1 MIFTAA
7 WLLHRRS
14 RGRIDVVHGCN
25 PPDLFWL
32 FGRIARGEGG
42 AYVFDQHDVGPELA
56 TTKWG
61 ARGLRARALA
71 SITRGLERRS
81 YETADLVLAPNDSY
95 REIALSRGGVAAD
108 DILMI
113 RNAPDVTRY
122 RELAAN
128 AVVDPHRVGYV
139 GVMGSQDGLDLLL
152 DAWAIVTRE
161 PDLADAVL
169 ELVGDGEARGAL
181 ERQAR
186 QLGLGDHVRF
196 HGYRRA
202 ADFVPVL
209 ASCAVGI
216 SPDPP
221 TPFNDVSTMV
231 KVVDYLAMGRGVVA
245 FDLRETRSVAGDAAV
260 IASPATAE
268 GLAQTLVGVMR
279 DPELA
284 RRLGEA
290 GAARVAAIGLD
301 WSRSASALAGGYA
314 RLLDRERARRAD
326 SGVGPGARVLGEEA
340 GLRIAF
346 IGIRGVPANYGG
358 FETFVE
364 ELGGRLVEAGHEVT
378 VFGRD
383 RWVPAAIREH
393 RGMRIV
399 RLPAPRSKY
408 FETVIHTLFAAFAL
422 LLGRYDVVYVCNS
435 ANVPAVVVLL
445 AARRRVV
452 LNVDGLEWRRAKWN
466 RIGRLYYRACAWIA
480 ARLPAEIVTDALVI
494 QEHYR
499 EAYGRETTYFP
510 YGTEIG
516 SVAEDGLLASLG
528 LETDRY
534 ILYVSRLEPENN
546 AHVVI
551 QAYAGVD
558 TDLPLA
564 VVGDAPYASD
574 YIASPARHGR
584 STRPVPR
591 RDLRPWL
598 PRPPV
603 QCDRLR
609 PGD

>member
-1 MIFTAA
+1 MTSRRPSAVILVENLPVPLDRRAWQEAVALHEAGWDVTVISPRGSGEMRKLRDQIDGIEVLRYPQRAAKGLAGYLVEYLPSMIFTAA

-14 RGRIDVVHGCN
+14 RGRIDVIHGCN

-56 TTKWG
+56 TSKWG
-61 ARGLRARALA
+61 ARGLRAHALA

-95 REIALSRGGVAAD
+95 RQIALSRGHVPAD
-108 DILMI
+108 DILII

-245 FDLRETRSVAGDAAV
+245 FDLRETRSVAGDAVV

-268 GLAQTLVGVMR
+268 SLAQTLVGVMR
-279 DPELA
+279 DPGLA

-301 WSRSASALAGGYA
+301 WSRSASALIGGYD
-314 RLLDRERARRAD
+314 RLLERRRARRIVSGLGSDGDNGIVDRAD
-326 SGVGPGARVLGEEA
+326 S
-340 GLRIAF
+340 
-346 IGIRGVPANYGG
+346 
-358 FETFVE
+358 
-364 ELGGRLVEAGHEVT
+364 
-378 VFGRD
+378 
-383 RWVPAAIREH
+383 
-393 RGMRIV
+393 
-399 RLPAPRSKY
+399 
-408 FETVIHTLFAAFAL
+408 
-422 LLGRYDVVYVCNS
+422 
-435 ANVPAVVVLL
+435 
-445 AARRRVV
+445 
-452 LNVDGLEWRRAKWN
+452 
-466 RIGRLYYRACAWIA
+466 
-480 ARLPAEIVTDALVI
+480 
-494 QEHYR
+494 
-499 EAYGRETTYFP
+499 
-510 YGTEIG
+510 
-516 SVAEDGLLASLG
+516 
-528 LETDRY
+528 
-534 ILYVSRLEPENN
+534 
-546 AHVVI
+546 
-551 QAYAGVD
+551 
-558 TDLPLA
+558 
-564 VVGDAPYASD
+564 
-574 YIASPARHGR
+574 
-584 STRPVPR
+584 
-591 RDLRPWL
+591 
-598 PRPPV
+598 
-603 QCDRLR
+603 
-609 PGD
+609 